1 MLMSWKEGKDL
12 YLVIL
17 LMMGIVLLEGWM
29 FTLGRDRQREA
40 AVDPGLSVSE
50 LLGASPDDSL
60 FARVTGPRPFVF
72 PDDHGPHP
80 DHRTEWWYVTGNLE
94 GEDGSS
100 FGIQFTL
107 FRSALAPGSP
117 VADSEWATHQ
127 LYLGH
132 LAVTDVRGGRHLHE
146 ERLARG
152 AAGLAGATAAPFRV
166 WLEDWELASAEAGTG
181 APAGSGARGGGTAG
195 TASPPA
201 DFPDVG
207 APSTDP
213 DAVFPLAL
221 RATSDSF
228 ALDLRLEAGKG
239 MVLQGEEGY
248 SRKGA
253 DPANASYYFTY
264 PRMPASGTI
273 RVGGT
278 VHRVTGLTW
287 LDREWSTS
295 ALDADQVGWDWF
307 SLQFDSGEELMV
319 FQIRRRDGGVDPV
332 NRGLLVR
339 ADGSTVGLGPDEWS
353 LEVLERWTSSDGGAT
368 YPSRWRLTVPE
379 YDLDVILAPLLADQ
393 EMRVTV
399 RYWEGAVEVEG
410 TGPGGSPVAGR
421 GYVELTGYAG
431 GAQGAVRGSG
441 GS

>member
-29 FTLGRDRQREA
+29 FTLGRDRQREETL
-40 AVDPGLSVSE
+40 DPGLSVSE
-50 LLGASPDDSL
+50 LLGSSPDDSL

-80 DHRTEWWYVTGNLE
+80 EYRTEWWYVTGNLE

-117 VADSEWATHQ
+117 VADSEWATQQ

-132 LAVTDVRGGRHLHE
+132 LAVTDVRGGRHLHD

-166 WLEDWELASAEAGTG
+166 WLEDWELASAEAG
-181 APAGSGARGGGTAG
+181 ADALPGSGAGAGTAG
-195 TASPPA
+195 APFARAEPEDPSASA
-201 DFPDVG
+201 
-207 APSTDP
+207 THP

-221 RATSDSF
+221 RAASDSF

-253 DPANASYYFTY
+253 DPANASFYFTY

-273 RVGGT
+273 RVGDA

-287 LDREWSTS
+287 MDREWSTS

-307 SLQFDSGEELMV
+307 SLQLDSGQELMV

-332 NRGLLVR
+332 NRGLLVL
-339 ADGSTVGLGPDEWS
+339 ADGSTVGLGPEDWS
-353 LEVLERWTSSDGGAT
+353 LEVLDRWTSPAGGAT

-379 YDLDVILAPLLADQ
+379 YDLEVTLAPLLSDQ
-393 EMRVTV
+393 EMRVSV

-431 GAQGAVRGSG
+431 GAEGTVRGSG